1 MGAPYKAT
9 DGGIDHVLIDEAQDT
24 SPEQWEIIQKL
35 TEEFFAGRGHERDQT
50 RTIFAVGDEKQ
61 SIFSFQGAD
70 PGQFDINRR
79 YFAEVIAGAD
89 QRLHEV
95 PLITSRR
102 SAPEI
107 LRFVDR
113 VFEDEAAR
121 TGLTVSGATIE
132 HLAHRDTAK
141 GGIEFWPALV
151 PEEEEEIDY
160 YAPVDVVQKE
170 EVPCRPTGGPGRG
183 QNRGLAEKQGSPARP
198 RTRHRAARYH
208 DLAAPP

>member
-1 MGAPYKAT
+1 MLYKL
-9 DGGIDHVLIDEAQDT
+9 DGGIDHILIDEAQDT

-35 TEEFFAGRGHERDQT
+35 TEEFFAGPGRERDQT

-107 LRFVDR
+107 LRFVDQ

-121 TGLTVSGATIE
+121 AGLTVRGRRGRA

-151 PEEEEEIDY
+151 PEEEEEVDY

-170 EVPCRPTGGPGRG
+170 SPVARLANLGCGQDRRMAENTRP
-183 QNRGLAEKQGSPARP
+183 PARP
-198 RTRHRAARYH
+198 QRGDPAARHH
-208 DLAAPP
+208 DPAAAA

>member
-1 MGAPYKAT
+1 MRNDYQNSKRLRGVLDYDHFIVETRNLLHRRGAAQWVLYKL

-35 TEEFFAGRGHERDQT
+35 TEEFFAGLGRERGQR

-70 PGQFDINRR
+70 PTQFEINRR
-79 YFAEVIAGAD
+79 HFAEVIAGAD
-89 QRLHEV
+89 QHLLEV

-107 LRFVDR
+107 LAFVDK
-113 VFEDEAAR
+113 VFESQTAR
-121 TGLTVSGATIE
+121 AGLTV
-132 HLAHRDTAK
+132 RDTRIKHVAYRETAK

-151 PEEEEEIDY
+151 PEEEEEDVDY
-160 YAPVDVVQKE
+160 
-170 EVPCRPTGGPGRG
+170 
-183 QNRGLAEKQGSPARP
+183 
-198 RTRHRAARYH
+198 
-208 DLAAPP
+208 